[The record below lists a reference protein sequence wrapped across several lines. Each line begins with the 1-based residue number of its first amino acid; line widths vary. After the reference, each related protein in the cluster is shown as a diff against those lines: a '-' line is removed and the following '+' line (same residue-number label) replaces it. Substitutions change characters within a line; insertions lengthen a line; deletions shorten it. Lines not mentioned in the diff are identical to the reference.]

1 MRAAVPFR
9 PDATANRAAF
19 ERPTAA
25 PPRGSDSP
33 TETPTSFD
41 VTSQEV
47 PGLAEASLRAP
58 RVPDF
63 PFHTLSER
71 ETDPGDPAEDRISRV
86 PTDRPGS
93 LPEPRAADRE
103 ALLRTLGGP
112 DGVPRVALSGVG
124 LRELS
129 LDHREGFV
137 LSRIDGLSTVDELLD
152 VAGVDRSEAL
162 ALLVALRDKGAITL
176 S

>member
-1 MRAAVPFR
+1 MRVAVPFR
-9 PDATANRAAF
+9 PDAAASQAAF
-19 ERPTAA
+19 ERPTGA
-25 PPRGSDSP
+25 PPRGADSP
-33 TETPTSFD
+33 TFFD
-41 VTSQEV
+41 VASQDV

-58 RVPDF
+58 RLPDF
-63 PFHTLSER
+63 PFHALSER

-86 PTDRPGS
+86 PTDRPDY
-93 LPEPRAADRE
+93 LPEPRSTDRE

-112 DGVPRVALSGVG
+112 DGVPRLALSGAG
-124 LRELS
+124 LRALS

-137 LSRIDGLSTVDELLD
+137 LSRIDDISTVDELLD